1 MSESLSRHSARSS
14 ASWQRW
20 RMGELD
26 TSSPRPSDSDGKE
39 DSDGVFEPSLQQR
52 ANAQRAEFEALCQ
65 QTLAAARTE
74 GYQEGFE
81 SGREAGYSEGLAQ
94 GRLAGEQELQAQARV
109 ALAPIAELLQTFH
122 EALQQLDD
130 SVADELVELAMETG
144 RQLAGEALKSRP
156 TQVLNLVR
164 KLLHKEP
171 LLSGQPRLWL
181 NPADHKLV
189 ARELGTEFEAAGWA
203 LQPDDQISRGDCRVT
218 SISGELD
225 ATQDSRWRML
235 LGQIRRP
242 RRRQTAAE
250 GIAK

>member
-1 MSESLSRHSARSS
+1 MSEPGSNRSCTDGSR
-14 ASWQRW
+14 WQRW
-20 RMGELD
+20 RMGELEARTTYAD
-26 TSSPRPSDSDGKE
+26 SDSE
-39 DSDGVFEPSLQQR
+39 GVFEPSLQQR
-52 ANAQRAEFEALCQ
+52 ANQQREEFEALCQ
-65 QTLAAARTE
+65 QTLAEARSE
-74 GYQEGFE
+74 GRREGFD
-81 SGREAGYSEGLAQ
+81 SGREAGYAEGLAQ
-94 GRLAGEQELQAQARV
+94 GRQAGEQELLAR
-109 ALAPIAELLQTFH
+109 ASETLAPLAELLQTFH

-130 SVADELVELAMETG
+130 RVADELVELAMETG
-144 RQLAGEALKSRP
+144 RHLAGEALKSRP

-189 ARELGTEFEAAGWA
+189 ARELGAEFEAAGWT
-203 LQPDDQISRGDCRVT
+203 LQPDDQIHRGDCRVT

-242 RRRQTAAE
+242 RRRPTSNDGTE
-250 GIAK
+250 K